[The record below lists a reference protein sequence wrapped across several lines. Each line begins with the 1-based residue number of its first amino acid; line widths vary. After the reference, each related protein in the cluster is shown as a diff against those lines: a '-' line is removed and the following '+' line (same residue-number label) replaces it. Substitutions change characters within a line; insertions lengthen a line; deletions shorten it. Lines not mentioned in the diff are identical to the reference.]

1 MAVLFF
7 LLRDWQWL
15 LPFIV
20 TAVGLGA
27 VAWFL
32 RSWRA
37 ALGVIVMVGLCI
49 AGGVIF
55 KRGYDTRA
63 AEDLAKQKRV
73 YEERIAA
80 LEEARKEDEAR
91 AATDDAVIAELRKKI
106 ADTPPNATVCLD
118 EDAVRR
124 IGEVK

>member
-55 KRGYDTRA
+55 KRGYDARA

-80 LEEARKEDEAR
+80 LEEARKEDEAH

-106 ADTPPNATVCLD
+106 EDTPPNATVCLD